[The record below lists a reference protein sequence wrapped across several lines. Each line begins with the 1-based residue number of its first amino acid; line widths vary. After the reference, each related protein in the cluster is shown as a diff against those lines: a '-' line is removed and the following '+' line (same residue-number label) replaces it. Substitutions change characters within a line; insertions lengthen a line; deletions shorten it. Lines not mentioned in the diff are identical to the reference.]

1 MDVVLPTLG
10 PERRKTYSPFL
21 PICPETGKVL
31 EVAIVDI
38 NLDSKTIKYQNG
50 DKKVETKI
58 TGGAC
63 KLQWKVDW
71 AMRWFALGVDF
82 EMYGKDLI
90 PSAELS
96 SKICKILG
104 GTPPAGFAYELFFPL
119 NSMTKVGHVY
129 LIDDDESMRLS
140 LTRMLR
146 ELGYLVEEYA
156 SAKVF
161 LDKSVPVSPAV
172 ILLDMQMPDMTGL
185 DLQESLRKL
194 GRKTPIVFVSG
205 QSHPH
210 QIVQGLKRGAL
221 DFLFKPFNLEELLNA
236 VADAID
242 FDGRQLQRVSID
254 VETKRDYEKL
264 TPREREV
271 CAWLVKGLLNKD
283 IAVKLGTT
291 DATIKVHKARVM
303 EKMHADSLQTLVKK
317 YLESDLENHPLT
329 V

>member
-1 MDVVLPTLG
+1 
-10 PERRKTYSPFL
+10 
-21 PICPETGKVL
+21 
-31 EVAIVDI
+31 
-38 NLDSKTIKYQNG
+38 
-50 DKKVETKI
+50 
-58 TGGAC
+58 
-63 KLQWKVDW
+63 
-71 AMRWFALGVDF
+71 
-82 EMYGKDLI
+82 
-90 PSAELS
+90 
-96 SKICKILG
+96 
-104 GTPPAGFAYELFFPL
+104 
-119 NSMTKVGHVY
+119 MTKVGHVY

-156 SAKVF
+156 CAKVF
-161 LDKSVPVSPAV
+161 IEKSIPVSPAV
-172 ILLDMQMPDMTGL
+172 ILLDMQMPDMSGL
-185 DLQESLRKL
+185 DLQEALLKL

-210 QIVQGLKRGAL
+210 QIVQGLKKGAL
-221 DFLFKPFNLEELLNA
+221 DFLFKPFNLEELLKA
-236 VADAID
+236 VADAVD
-242 FDGRQLQRVSID
+242 FDSRQLRRVSID
-254 VETKRDYEKL
+254 VETKRDYERL

-329 V
+329 T